1 MYGEI
6 INMPDKLDVDL
17 MISKKIDDIYKKCEF
32 CYQSLIKD
40 EYSEHSADILS
51 RRSVVIYSEYDDKYT
66 NMDIDLARYYD
77 WYDSYKPLKGF
88 FGKRYMFVH
97 KTYKCTTC
105 NAKWNSI
112 PYPVGIMYDVIK
124 KFNKAIKREESGELL
139 NLMQEIAID
148 SD

>member
-6 INMPDKLDVDL
+6 INMPDKLNVDL

-40 EYSEHSADILS
+40 EYSEDYADILS
-51 RRSVVIYSEYDDKYT
+51 RRSVEIWSEYNGYT
-66 NMDIDLARYYD
+66 RADLASYYD

-88 FGKRYMFVH
+88 FGKRYVFVH
-97 KTYKCTTC
+97 KIYKCTTC
-105 NAKWNSI
+105 NAKWYSI

-124 KFNKAIKREESGELL
+124 EINKTKKKEERGELL

-148 SD
+148 NN